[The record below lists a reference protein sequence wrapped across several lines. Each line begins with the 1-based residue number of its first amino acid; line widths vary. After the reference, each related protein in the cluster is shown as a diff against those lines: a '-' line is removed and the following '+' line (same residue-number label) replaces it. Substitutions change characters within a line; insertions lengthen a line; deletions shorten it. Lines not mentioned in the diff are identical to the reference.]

1 MRANSIVLHRR
12 AIGAAVL
19 LLAAMAASCGLE
31 KQSAPDL
38 AGPSEFGTS
47 LTITATPDSLIQ
59 DGASQSVINV
69 QARDANGT
77 PRANLGLR
85 IEGTSS
91 VAQIPVVFTQTFVRT
106 DAQGR
111 ASFGLVAPPPP
122 AVTPATPPVIT
133 VRVTPENTDFG
144 SSSPRAVQVALVAP
158 EGTPPANND
167 PVPSFTIMPAV
178 GIINQNITFDAS
190 ATMDEGQPCGSRCT
204 YLWDFGD
211 FTTGNGITVNKSY
224 TLPATYTVTLTVRDD
239 RGAVVSVQ
247 RSVAVSG
254 PAAPVANF
262 TVTPS
267 SPIANA
273 TATFNASTSTVGTG
287 ATITQYAWD
296 FGDGG
301 ATVTSTTP
309 AVQKTY
315 GAAGTYLVTLTVT
328 DSLGRQAT
336 RVSTLTVLP

>member
-1 MRANSIVLHRR
+1 MRANSIDFRRR
-12 AIGAAVL
+12 AFGVAVL
-19 LLAAMAASCGLE
+19 VLAVAAASCGLE

-47 LTITATPDSLIQ
+47 LTLTATPSSLVQ

-69 QARDANGT
+69 QARDANGA
-77 PRANLGLR
+77 PLANLGLR
-85 IEGTSS
+85 IDGTASS
-91 VAQIPVVFTQTFVRT
+91 AQIPVVFTATSLRT
-106 DAQGR
+106 DANGR

-122 AVTPATPPVIT
+122 AVVPTPQPTIT
-133 VRVTPENTDFG
+133 VRVTPEGTDFATA
-144 SSSPRAVQVALVAP
+144 SPRSVQVALIAP
-158 EGTPPANND
+158 EGTPAANND
-167 PVPSFTIMPAV
+167 PVPNFTIAPAV
-178 GIINQNITFDAS
+178 GVINQNITFDAS
-190 ATMDEGQPCGSRCT
+190 ATTDEGQPCGSLCT

-211 FTTGNGITVNKSY
+211 FTTGNGINVTKSY

-239 RGAVVSVQ
+239 RGAVVSLQ
-247 RSVAVSG
+247 RTVAVSG
-254 PAAPVANF
+254 PTAPVANF

-267 SPIANA
+267 SPVANTA
-273 TATFNASTSTVGTG
+273 ATFNASTSTVGTG

-309 AVQKTY
+309 AVQKIY
-315 GAAGTYLVTLTVT
+315 GAAGSYLVTLTIT

-336 RVSTLTVLP
+336 RVSTVTVLP